1 MKRLLSIFGL
11 LTATL
16 MVIMFVGCGGDEE
29 EEVLPEPTVNAV
41 SVAEG
46 SSVAGNTA
54 IVVTFSRKVDDG
66 SVTIS
71 VTGAAG
77 TIAWDPA
84 GKVATWTPTGNIPA
98 GAHTL
103 SVGGTAADGQSI
115 GGTTSVNFT
124 ATAPDTT
131 KPTIVGASC
140 DPKNGAT
147 GVDPS
152 KYTEKIVVVF
162 SEDMNKDSVKI
173 NKQAP
178 EDMKV
183 LLEWADAKTLNL
195 MFQKYSLG
203 NEVKVEIEFVGK
215 DNAGNDLAS
224 GAYSFTTMAKEQ

>member
-1 MKRLLSIFGL
+1 MKGLLSIFGL

-16 MVIMFVGCGGDEE
+16 MVIMFIGCGGGEE
-29 EEVLPEPTVNAV
+29 EETLPAPTVNAV
-41 SVAEG
+41 SVAAG
-46 SSVAGNTA
+46 SSVPGNTA
-54 IVVTFSRKVDDG
+54 IQITFSRKVDDG
-66 SVTIS
+66 SVTIAVS
-71 VTGAAG
+71 GATGAV
-77 TIAWDPA
+77 TWDPA
-84 GKVATWTPTGNIPA
+84 GKVATWTPSPAIPA

-103 SVGGTAADGQSI
+103 TVGGEAADGQAI

-124 ATAPDTT
+124 AIAPDTT

-147 GVDPS
+147 GVDPA
-152 KYTEKIVVVF
+152 KYTEKIVIVF
-162 SEDMNKDSVKI
+162 SEDMNPDSVKI

-195 MFQKYSLG
+195 MFQKYTLG
-203 NEVKVEIEFVGK
+203 NEVKVDLELVGK
-215 DNAGNDLAS
+215 DLAGNDLAS